1 MKLEP
6 DDWLKFFF
14 GYDVFQFAEIGQTNI
29 NQKEICS
36 AIQPLCEAFCYVKIP
51 AGRLEVLHLFLKS
64 GFKIVDVNVTLTRKP
79 EILKGLNLAAYTI
92 RDATS
97 IECEVVSAIAE
108 ISFTNS
114 RFHKDPHIPT
124 SVANLIKRKW
134 VENYFKGERG
144 DSIIVAD
151 KGGKPVGF
159 LAIAK
164 MSIDNQTVM
173 IIDLIGVHPGFQGSG
188 AGKQMVNHFITNS
201 VGRCDL
207 LRVGTQLINIPSI
220 HLYEKAGFCMAD
232 ATYVLHAHIRN
243 GSVIP

>member
-14 GYDVFQFAEIGQTNI
+14 GHDVFRFTEIGQINI
-29 NQKEICS
+29 NQNEICS
-36 AIQPLCEAFCYVKIP
+36 AIQPLHEAFCYVKIP
-51 AGRLEVLHLFLKS
+51 AGNLEVLHSFLKS
-64 GFKIVDVNVTLTRKP
+64 GFKIVDINISLSRKP
-79 EILKGLNLAAYTI
+79 ELLKESDLETYTI
-92 RDATS
+92 RDATPL
-97 IECEVVSAIAE
+97 ECEDVSAIAE
-108 ISFTNS
+108 ICFTSS

-124 SVANLIKRKW
+124 RVANQIKRKW
-134 VENYFKGERG
+134 VENYFKGKRG

-151 KGGKPVGF
+151 KDGKSVGF

-188 AGKQMVNHFITNS
+188 AGKQMVNFFITNS
-201 VGRCDL
+201 FGRCDL
-207 LRVGTQLINIPSI
+207 LRVGTQLINLPSI